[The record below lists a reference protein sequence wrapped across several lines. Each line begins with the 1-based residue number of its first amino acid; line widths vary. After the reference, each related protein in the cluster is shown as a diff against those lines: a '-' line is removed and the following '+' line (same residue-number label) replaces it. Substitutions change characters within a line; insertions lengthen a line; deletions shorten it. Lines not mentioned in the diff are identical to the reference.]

1 MALVQEP
8 VAPTGAAAVVVVVA
22 AAIRVQPVRVVAL
35 DGIALAPMWT
45 VPMRVALEAP
55 VIRQA

>member
-8 VAPTGAAAVVVVVA
+8 VAPTGVVVVVVVAA

-35 DGIALAPMWT
+35 DGIVLAPMWT
-45 VPMRVALEAP
+45 VPMQVALEAP
-55 VIRQA
+55 VIRRA